1 MQTLKDLQEK
11 LFFECKSILRGLSKI
26 SSLEELL
33 VKQDLLAELNERVTV
48 LKYLEKNSDFFEDDE
63 KIEIQHNKEDSYTS
77 QSPENLQEEV
87 EEEVIFNNELNEIHE
102 SDTRDE
108 IPSEMPETESDDRP
122 EEPALKEETAP
133 EYHLE
138 DEQPSP
144 EIIFDIKGSETK
156 SEEQQPVPEESIES
170 IENEEIKQIDREQ
183 QYHDLVAEK
192 ENEAPQPEAENA
204 PETAPEI
211 LTVSETHVTELFQF
225 DLPPKEETTDGE
237 HHKERKFKLAHIKG
251 LKDVPSLFEDKEKE
265 ELKPAEEEAPRHKI
279 SEIQPEQTEQ
289 GSLKKSNVALNFM
302 EAEKK
307 RPEFRLDLNDKI
319 AFSKVLFGGS
329 QSDLNEA
336 IRYLNSFSTLEDAK
350 EYLSDLYYER
360 NWSKVDEYAQRLWTL
375 VENKFL

>member
-63 KIEIQHNKEDSYTS
+63 KIEIQHSKEDSYTS

-170 IENEEIKQIDREQ
+170 IENEEINQIDREQ